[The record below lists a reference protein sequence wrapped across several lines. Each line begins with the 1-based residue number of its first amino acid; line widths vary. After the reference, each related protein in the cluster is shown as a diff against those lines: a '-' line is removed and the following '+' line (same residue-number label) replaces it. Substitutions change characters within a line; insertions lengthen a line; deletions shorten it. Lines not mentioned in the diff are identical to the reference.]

1 MHSCLFVCLFMFSN
15 MIQTTKLC
23 QLHLCILRTYTRPIS
38 HSLLNFNEQEKM
50 KTNNHNFREK
60 TLKKSKKSKIQSFPL
75 RPPIVAIMG
84 HVDHGK
90 TTLLDSLRNTNV
102 AENEPG
108 MITQHVSSFV
118 INFEGRDVT
127 FIDTPGHAA
136 FAGIRGRGAKIND
149 ITVLVVD
156 TNEGIKPQTQEVID
170 LILRNKI
177 PTIVALNKID
187 RKSSKLEA
195 TEEQLVDAG
204 IELEKYGGK
213 TMSVP
218 ISGLKGVNLD
228 KLVCCILKL
237 ADELELYSME
247 DLELKGR
254 ILEVN
259 TQFSRGTV
267 ATVLV
272 ERGLLKLGT
281 ILQTG
286 QAWCKVKH
294 FQPAEGVDK
303 FKFENGGKPGYPF
316 KVIGWKQSPE
326 PGAIFKQVESEK
338 EAKANLKK
346 IKLYNRFDQS
356 PRHPEKAKEDKIIR
370 KFADDNKTLYLVVR
384 ADTAGSLE
392 ALLNLLN
399 GGNPKEVN
407 ISITRSGI
415 GNIIQSDLIY
425 ADFIGAHVI
434 GFNIELTEELKTLQT
449 NLKVPVLSHNIVYN
463 IVDYVKEELEA
474 KLDPN
479 YEERIVGEASV
490 LKLFTIPNKLQ
501 ASGCVVT
508 TGRIEK
514 SGKFKIFRKNNLVF
528 EGNVRVLQHKKTPI
542 KKIEKGNEFGI
553 SFADFNDCFEDDR
566 IYCYQ
571 PFPVKKSLV
580 WDISSTPDKE
590 ENV

>member
-1 MHSCLFVCLFMFSN
+1 MQFYYKLINNVCLFMFSN
-15 MIQTTKLC
+15 IIQTMKFA
-23 QLHLCILRTYTRPIS
+23 QLHLCSINIFNRPIS
-38 HSLLNFNEQEKM
+38 YSILKQEK
-50 KTNNHNFREK
+50 TNICFKEK
-60 TLKKSKKSKIQSFPL
+60 ITKKSQKIQIHSYPL
-75 RPPIVAIMG
+75 RPPIVTIMG

-118 INFEGRDVT
+118 VNFEGRDVT

-156 TNEGIKPQTQEVID
+156 TNEGIKPQTQEVIN
-170 LILRNKI
+170 LILRNEI

-187 RKSSKLEA
+187 RIYSKLEE

-218 ISGLKGVNLD
+218 ISGLKGLNLD
-228 KLVCCILKL
+228 KLVGCILKL
-237 ADELELYSME
+237 ANQLELYSME

-272 ERGLLKLGT
+272 ERGLLKVGS
-281 ILQTG
+281 ILQAG

-294 FQPAEGVDK
+294 FQPTEGVDK
-303 FKFENGGKPGYPF
+303 SIFENGGKPGYPF

-326 PGAIFKQVESEK
+326 PGIIFKQIASEK
-338 EAKANLKK
+338 LAKGNIKK
-346 IKLYNRFDQS
+346 LEFYDNFDQS
-356 PRHPEKAKEDKIIR
+356 PRHPGKIDKTKILR
-370 KFADDNKTLYLVVR
+370 KFADDTKTLYLVIR
-384 ADTAGSLE
+384 ADTAGTLE

-399 GGNPKEVN
+399 SGNPKEVN
-407 ISITRSGI
+407 ISIIRFGI
-415 GNIIQSDLIY
+415 GNIVQSDLIY

-434 GFNIELTEELKTLQT
+434 GFNIELAKELKTLQT
-449 NLKVPVLSHNIVYN
+449 NLKVPVFTHNIVYS
-463 IVDYVKEELEA
+463 IIDYVKEELEM

-479 YEERIVGEASV
+479 YEERVVGEASV
-490 LKLFTIPNKLQ
+490 LKLFAIPTKLQ
-501 ASGCVVT
+501 ASGCIVT
-508 TGRIEK
+508 TGRVEK
-514 SGKFKIFRKNNLVF
+514 SGKFKIFRKNNLIF
-528 EGNVRVLQHKKTPI
+528 EGKARVLQHKRTQIKTI
-542 KKIEKGNEFGI
+542 DKGKEFGI
-553 SFADFNDCFEDDR
+553 SFEDFNNCFEDDK

-580 WDISSTPDKE
+580 WDISSTPGMIE
-590 ENV
+590 TV